1 MKKPPKS
8 NGLFP
13 ACLKF
18 DLKMKLSLLFFVTAS
33 FVMQANVSYS
43 QKTKISLDKQSATV
57 KEVIDEIETTTE
69 FKFLFNTKVVDLN
82 RRVSVKVRKVPVSV
96 ILDLLF
102 KDSDTSYEIDDR
114 KILLTKTKA
123 NKTEIASLPTVSDL
137 PPVVV
142 KGTIV
147 DSNGQPLPSANVVE
161 KGRKNGITTDFDG
174 KFSITVQSE
183 NAVLVVSFI
192 GFDTQEVQL
201 KGQTTI
207 KVVLKESAAGLNEVV
222 VVGYGTQKKR
232 DVTGSVASISKNSIK
247 DLVLTST
254 EQALKGQVSG
264 VQMTQSSSAPGGNAS
279 VRIRGGNSISAG
291 NEPLYVIDGFPIY
304 NDTSSSSTGVLGNG
318 QPSNV
323 LASINP
329 SDIESMEILK
339 DASATAIYGSR
350 GANGVIIITT
360 KRGKA
365 GQSTVTFESYYGF
378 QQLSKKIDL
387 LNPYDYALSVN
398 ADNIRRGRQP
408 YVANPELYNPAN
420 PGALK
425 GTDWQDEA
433 FRVAATQNYQLN
445 FTGGDEKTKYSI
457 SGNYFTQEGIL
468 LGSDF
473 TRGSV
478 RVNLDRNLSSK
489 FKLGLSFSSSIT
501 QNNQA
506 KTDSDLDANNQG
518 AVSAILYA
526 PPTQSAYNADGSYTR
541 FRGPDGNFYVNPL
554 ASLLEIK
561 NLNKT
566 NRTFGNIFLDYKITN
581 DLLFK
586 ITFGGDQINVKED
599 YYNPASIQDTGI
611 TAKARIGVNQS
622 FSWLNENT
630 LTYTKTFA
638 AKHNLTALAGFTRQ
652 KLTRE
657 TVTTGAERFVNDI
670 LEDNNLGAGATAN
683 PPGSNVSDW
692 ELESYIGRINYGY
705 NDRYLL
711 TLTGRADGS
720 SRFGA
725 SNKFAF
731 FPSGS
736 VAWRASEEN
745 FMKSTAKVISN
756 LKLRASYG
764 QTGNQEIP
772 QYRSLAALGSVNYP
786 IGGIIGSGIAPNRFA
801 NPDLRWE
808 TTAQFDAGI
817 DISFFSNRI
826 NIVADYYDK
835 RTKDLLLD
843 VQIPGST
850 GFTSWLQNI
859 GSVKNI
865 GLELALN
872 TVNFDGEFKWK
883 TSFNITFNKNEVLDL
898 GGEYE
903 RVVGGGS
910 QSKQITNTGI
920 LRVGEAVGAFYGYV
934 TDGLFQTQAEVDAG
948 KAAGQP
954 STSVIGDRRYKDTN
968 GDGKFN
974 ENDRTILGYA
984 QPDYFYGLTN
994 TFSYKN
1000 FDLNVLI
1007 NGVQGNEI
1015 VNLNVNA
1022 QTDVNAPQSLN
1033 RWTPTNTNTDIQRH
1047 TVDTRLTNKQIEDG
1061 SYLRIQNVSFG
1072 YNMPQEVFRNTFVQ
1086 SIRLYVSLQNWWTF
1100 TNYKGYNPDVSS
1112 FGQDNLSMGVDRGGY
1127 PAAKTFL
1134 MGLNVKL

>member
-33 FVMQANVSYS
+33 FVMQASISYS
-43 QKTKISLDKQSATV
+43 QKTKISLNRESVTV

-69 FKFLFNTKVVDLN
+69 FKFLFNTKAVDLN
-82 RRVSVKVRKVPVSV
+82 RKVTVNVKKVPVNV
-96 ILDLLF
+96 ILELLF
-102 KDSDTSYEIDDR
+102 KGSDTTYEIDDR
-114 KILLTKTKA
+114 KILLTKAKESR
-123 NKTEIASLPTVSDL
+123 TEMVPMVNLIDL
-137 PPVVV
+137 PPVPI

-161 KGRKNGITTDFDG
+161 KGGKNGVTTDFDG
-174 KFSITVQSE
+174 KFSLTVQ
-183 NAVLVVSFI
+183 NANAILIVSYI
-192 GFDTQEVQL
+192 GFDTQEVPL
-201 KGQTTI
+201 KGQATI

-222 VVGYGTQKKR
+222 VVGYGTQKKH
-232 DVTGSVASISKNSIK
+232 DITGSISSINKSAIK

-254 EQALKGQVSG
+254 EQALKGQAAG
-264 VQMTQSSSAPGGNAS
+264 VQMTQSSSAPGGGAS

-291 NEPLYVIDGFPIY
+291 NEPLYVVDGFPIY
-304 NDTSSSSTGVLGNG
+304 NDNSSSTGVLGNG

-329 SDIESMEILK
+329 GDIESMEILK

-360 KRGKA
+360 KRGKT
-365 GQSTVTFESYYGF
+365 GQSNVTFDTYYGF

-387 LNPYDYALSVN
+387 VN
-398 ADNIRRGRQP
+398 AYDFAKNANVDNVQRARPIIYP
-408 YVANPELYNPAN
+408 NPEIYNPAVY
-420 PGALK
+420 GQ

-433 FRVAATQNYQLN
+433 FRVAPTQNYQLG
-445 FTGGDEKTKYSI
+445 FTGGDDKTKYAI
-457 SGNYFTQEGIL
+457 SGNYFTQDGIL

-489 FKLGLSFSSSIT
+489 FKLGLSFSASQT
-501 QNNQA
+501 KNNQA
-506 KTDSDLDANNQG
+506 KTDTDLDANNVG
-518 AVSAILYA
+518 AVSSILYA
-526 PPTQSAYNADGSYTR
+526 PPTQPVYSAPGVYNR
-541 FRGPDGNFYVNPL
+541 FIGPDGSFYVNPI

-561 NLNKT
+561 NLSSN
-566 NRTFGNIFLDYKITN
+566 NRVLGNIFLDYKITK

-586 ITFGGDQINVKED
+586 VSFGADQINVKEE
-599 YYNPASIQDTGI
+599 YYMPASIQVAGANGK
-611 TAKARIGVNQS
+611 AKLGYNQS

-638 AKHNLTALAGFTRQ
+638 EKHHFTALAGFTRQ
-652 KLTRE
+652 KLTSE
-657 TVTTGAERFVNDI
+657 TSTSGAEKFVNDI
-670 LEDNNLGAGATAN
+670 LENNSLGGGAIATPPTSAN
-683 PPGSNVSDW
+683 SEW
-692 ELESYIGRINYGY
+692 ALESYIARINYGY
-705 NDRYLL
+705 HDRYLV

-725 SNKFAF
+725 SNKYSF

-736 VAWRASEEN
+736 VAWRVSEED
-745 FMKSTAKVISN
+745 FMKVTAKVISN
-756 LKLRASYG
+756 LKLRTSYG

-772 QYRSLAALGSVNYP
+772 QYRSLAALGSTNYP
-786 IGGIIGSGIAPNRFA
+786 IGGTITNGIGSIRIA

-808 TTAQFDAGI
+808 TTSQFDAGI
-817 DISFFSNRI
+817 DLSLFSNRI

-843 VQIPGST
+843 VQIPG
-850 GFTSWLQNI
+850 TSGYQTSLQNV
-859 GSVKNI
+859 GSVKNT

-872 TVNFDGEFKWK
+872 TVNLDGEFKWK

-898 GGEYE
+898 GGDYE
-903 RVVGGGS
+903 RPSGGGS
-910 QSKQITNTGI
+910 NSKAIANTGI
-920 LRVGEAVGAFYGYV
+920 LRVGEPVGLFYGYV
-934 TDGLFQTQAEVDAG
+934 TDGLFQTPAEVSAG
-948 KAAGQP
+948 LAAGQAG
-954 STSVIGDRRYKDTN
+954 VQLGDRRYKDVN
-968 GDGKFN
+968 GDGKLDA
-974 ENDRTILGYA
+974 NDRTILGYA
-984 QPDYFYGLTN
+984 QPDFFYGMTN
-994 TFSYKN
+994 TFNYKN

-1007 NGVQGNEI
+1007 NGVQGND
-1015 VNLNVNA
+1015 VLNLNVNA
-1022 QTDVNAPQSLN
+1022 ETDINAPGSNN
-1033 RWTPTNTNTDIQRH
+1033 RWTPTNTNTDVPR
-1047 TVDTRLTNKQIEDG
+1047 TTKETRLTNKQVEDG
-1061 SYLRIQNVSFG
+1061 SYLRIQNISFG
-1072 YNMPQEVFRNTFVQ
+1072 YSMPQTVFKNTFIQ
-1086 SIRLYVSLQNWWTF
+1086 SIRLYMSLQNYFTF
-1100 TNYKGYNPDVSS
+1100 TNYKGYNPDVNS
-1112 FGQDNLSMGVDRGGY
+1112 FGQDNLSIGVDRGGY

>member
-13 ACLKF
+13 WNLLF
-18 DLKMKLSLLFFVTAS
+18 DLKMKLSLLFFVTVS
-33 FVMQANVSYS
+33 FVMQANTSYS
-43 QKTKISLDKQSATV
+43 QKTKITLDRESVTV

-69 FKFLFNTKVVDLN
+69 FKFLFNTKAVDLN
-82 RRVSVKVRKVPVSV
+82 RKVSLSVKKVPINV
-96 ILDLLF
+96 ILDILF
-102 KDSDTSYEIDDR
+102 KGTDTSYEIDDR

-123 NKTEIASLPTVSDL
+123 NKIATVDSPAVIDFV
-137 PPVVV
+137 PKQIKGVV
-142 KGTIV
+142 T

-161 KGRKNGITTDFDG
+161 KGTKNGVTTDFDG
-174 KFSITVQSE
+174 KFALTISDE
-183 NAVLVVSFI
+183 NATLVVSYI
-192 GFDTQEVQL
+192 GFDTQEFQV
-201 KGQTTI
+201 KGQATI
-207 KVVLKESAAGLNEVV
+207 KITLKENAAGLNEVV
-222 VVGYGTQKKR
+222 VVGYGTQKKH
-232 DVTGSVASISKNSIK
+232 DVTGSISSISKNSIK

-254 EQALKGQVSG
+254 EQALRGQAAG

-304 NDTSSSSTGVLGNG
+304 NDTSASSTGVLGNG

-360 KRGKA
+360 KRGKT
-365 GQSTVTFESYYGF
+365 GQSNVTFETYYGF

-387 LNPYDYALSVN
+387 LNAHDYAISVN

-408 YVANPELYNPAN
+408 YVANPDSYGE
-420 PGALK
+420 

-445 FTGGDEKTKYSI
+445 FTGGDDKTKYSV
-457 SGNYFTQEGIL
+457 SGNYFTQDGIL

-489 FKLGLSFSSSIT
+489 FKLGLSFSSSLT
-501 QNNQA
+501 ENNQA

-526 PPTQSAYNADGSYTR
+526 PPTQTPYNADGSYSR
-541 FRGPDGNFYVNPL
+541 FRNADGNFYVNPI

-581 DLLFK
+581 DLVFK
-586 ITFGGDQINVKED
+586 ITLGGDQINVKED
-599 YYNPASIQDTGI
+599 YYNPAFIQDTGI

-630 LTYTKTFA
+630 LTYTKTFGG
-638 AKHNLTALAGFTRQ
+638 KHNLTALGGFSRQ

-657 TVTTGAERFVNDI
+657 TVTAGSERYVNDI

-683 PPGSNVSDW
+683 TPGSNVSDW

-705 NDRYLL
+705 NDRYLV

-720 SRFGA
+720 SRFGE

-736 VAWRASEEN
+736 VAWRASEEE
-745 FMKSTAKVISN
+745 FLKSSKVISN

-764 QTGNQEIP
+764 ETGNQEIP
-772 QYRSLAALGSVNYP
+772 QYRSLAALGTANYP
-786 IGGIIGSGIAPNRFA
+786 IGGIIGSGIASTRFA

-817 DISFFSNRI
+817 DVSFFSNRI

-843 VQIPGST
+843 VQIPGSS
-850 GFTSWLQNI
+850 GFTSSLQNV
-859 GSVKNI
+859 GSVKNS
-865 GLELALN
+865 GLEFAIN

-910 QSKQITNTGI
+910 ASKQITNTGI
-920 LRVGEAVGAFYGYV
+920 LRVGEPVGAFYGYV

-954 STSVIGDRRYKDTN
+954 TTSVIGDRRYKDTN

-974 ENDRTILGYA
+974 ESDRTILGYA
-984 QPDYFYGLTN
+984 QPDFFWGLTN
-994 TFSYKN
+994 TFTYKN

-1007 NGVQGNEI
+1007 NGVQGNDI

-1022 QTDVNAPQSLN
+1022 QTDVNAPESLN

-1047 TVDTRLTNKQIEDG
+1047 TQDTRLTNKQVEDG
-1061 SYLRIQNVSFG
+1061 SYVRIQNISFG
-1072 YNMPQEVFRNTFVQ
+1072 YNMPQVVFKNTFVQ

-1100 TNYKGYNPDVSS
+1100 TDYKGYNPDVSS
-1112 FGQDNLSMGVDRGGY
+1112 FGQDNLSLGVDRGGY